1 MFLIIKYKSK
11 KRIIQ
16 VLAFFLTILIALG
29 VRLVFLQLYP
39 TERVTAQ
46 YENHQS
52 EQISDF
58 KYEILDINGNNLMKY
73 NYKYI
78 LVIDSK
84 PFSLNN
90 YEESLKDLMA
100 LNFIMKGES
109 DEFNFTDIMKS
120 KGKVYYTISED
131 TYKKINSLKNIKGIY
146 TYVYSE
152 VDRKKAWMVSSFLS
166 RIENNN
172 IPINTLLWQIDKYVE
187 NNKLPMEDFYL
198 DDKGIYSENKININE
213 ENKNLKLTINKEVE
227 DKVREVL
234 KEEEY
239 EGLDNIAV
247 MIMESETGKIRAMVQ
262 KDESEAN
269 LNLAIEGIGYEPG
282 SIYKLITLGA
292 ALDKGVITLEN
303 TFSCNSI
310 ICEKNNCHGFLS
322 VEEALVKSCND
333 VFGKVGNLVGYED
346 LMKYSEKQGLFSRVL
361 NLQGDG
367 TNESEGVKPSVEAG
381 MNNIAIGQCF
391 NVTPIQMLGA
401 INTITNNGVYVKPYL
416 VEGVL
421 DKDNNIIEEFSSEST
436 KVYNQIT
443 TSLLKKSMK
452 AAVERGTGKKAMVEG
467 VDIGGKTGSAT
478 SGTKSGTHGW
488 FVGYFNIN
496 EKYYT
501 MIVFVPNIQNDE
513 ENGEELGG
521 GSTAAP
527 IFRDI
532 VKKLVY

>member
-1 MFLIIKYKSK
+1 MEVFFIIK

-39 TERVTAQ
+39 TEKVTAQ

-52 EQISDF
+52 EYTSDL
-58 KYEILDINGNNLMKY
+58 KYKILDTNGNDLMKY
-73 NYKYI
+73 NNKYI

-90 YEESLKDLMA
+90 YEETLEDLMA
-100 LNFIMKGES
+100 LNFIMKGE
-109 DEFNFTDIMKS
+109 DNEFNFTDVMKS

-131 TYKKINSLKNIKGIY
+131 TYNKINSLKNIKGIY

-152 VDRKKAWMVSSFLS
+152 VDRKKAWTVSSFLS
-166 RIENNN
+166 KAENNSYE
-172 IPINTLLWQIDKYVE
+172 NTLLWKINKYVE
-187 NNKLPMEDFYL
+187 NNKTPMENFYL
-198 DDKGIYSENKININE
+198 DDKGVYSENKININE
-213 ENKNLKLTINKEVE
+213 ENKNIKLTIDKEME
-227 DKVREVL
+227 DNVRQVL
-234 KEEEY
+234 KQEEY

-247 MIMESETGKIRAMVQ
+247 MIMEAETGKIRTMVQ

-269 LNLAIEGIGYEPG
+269 INLAIEGIGYEPG

-303 TFSCNSI
+303 VFSCNSV
-310 ICEKNNCHGFLS
+310 ICEKNNCHGFLT

-333 VFGKVGNLVGYED
+333 VFGKIGALVGYED
-346 LMKYSEKQGLFSRVL
+346 LMKYSEKQGLFKKVL

-367 TNESEGVKPSVEAG
+367 TNESTGVKPTIEAG
-381 MNNIAIGQCF
+381 MNNISIGQCF
-391 NVTPIQMLGA
+391 NITPIQMLGA
-401 INTITNNGVYVKPYL
+401 VNTITNNGIYVKPYL
-416 VEGVL
+416 IEGIL
-421 DKDNNIIEEFSSEST
+421 DKDNNIVEEFTSEST

-443 TSLLKKSMK
+443 TSLLQQAMKS
-452 AAVERGTGKKAMVEG
+452 VVNRGTGQKAMVEG

-478 SGTKSGTHGW
+478 SGTNSGTHGW
-488 FVGYFNIN
+488 FIGYFNIN

-501 MIVFVPNIQNDE
+501 MIVFVPNIQINGN
-513 ENGEELGG
+513 NGEELGG

-527 IFRDI
+527 IFRDV